1 MRLRNTESPLS
12 EKSRERLQAL
22 DREMA
27 QLRVRLRE
35 LTESYPL
42 DSDDRRRRAAAPT
55 APARGEA
62 PLRDRPAVAGGERDR
77 ERFVHYFASA
87 DLARAAPQLRWE
99 RIAQRNRAIVT
110 AILAL
115 FLLGAVILLWLRHQG

>member
-1 MRLRNTESPLS
+1 MRLRKTESPLS
-12 EKSRERLQAL
+12 EKSRERLKAL

-42 DSDDRRRRAAAPT
+42 DSDDLGRRTAAPT
-55 APARGEA
+55 APARGGA
-62 PLRDRPAVAGGERDR
+62 PVRERPAVAGDERDR

-87 DLARAAPQLRWE
+87 DLARTAPQLRRE